1 VNEGRG
7 ETLIART
14 GELRRL
20 AAAWHRAVAGAPG
33 AVVVAG
39 EAGIGKTR
47 LVRTFAAEVET
58 AGGRVLAG
66 GCLPLGTGDLPYGP
80 FVTAFR
86 GMLREVDPG
95 AVPAILG
102 PNRAELARLVPE
114 LRARPDA
121 HGGAGLDAAPR
132 AAEGPSPA
140 SSSIDDR
147 YTQAR
152 LFEVVLG
159 VVDRLARATP
169 TALVVEDLQWAD
181 PSTLDLLAFLVRN
194 LHEAPVLLVVTV
206 RTDELDGRT
215 AVVSHLA
222 ELERL
227 ATVER
232 IDLGRLDRDDLGRLL
247 AEELGRTVDP
257 GVVDRVWQRTGG
269 NPFFAEQLVA
279 AATETDASRANDFLP
294 PRLRDVVLAR
304 VATVSDAGQEVLRV
318 ASAAGAR
325 IDDGLLADVAELPAQ
340 TLRQALHE
348 VTDRRILERSG
359 DGSAAY
365 LVFHHALLREV
376 IHEDLLPA
384 ERARL
389 HARFATA
396 LEARSGGVSDEGS
409 SARPSP
415 PPSSAELAYHWAAA
429 GDDRRAL
436 APTIEAAR
444 AAQRGYAW
452 REANRHYLRALEL
465 WERLGPATTGAPA
478 DRVELLNRAADTAVL
493 AGETAA
499 AVELGRAAIAAVD
512 PIAEPA
518 RAGALQERLRWYLW
532 ESGDRAAAAVA
543 VDEAER
549 LIPAEPPSPA
559 RSRVLAHRAAIRMG
573 AGRFEESVADAEA
586 AIEIARIVAAPTD
599 EALALGILGWD
610 LALLGRVD
618 EGLARVRE
626 AIAIADGLESA
637 EGMALGSTNLAVLLD
652 RIGRPAES
660 LEVAVAG
667 WERAR
672 SLGVERTYGGLL
684 LAVAAKA
691 AIALGRWDEAAELLD
706 TGSTRDPGGLAE
718 VRLTIQ
724 RLRLATWRGDHA
736 TADDARDRLARVAD
750 ERRSTEDRAAV
761 LAAVAE
767 LAAVSGDIPG
777 ARSAVD
783 EAFELA
789 TDGPPDPALAQ
800 LAATGLRVEA
810 DAAEAARARHDTIA
824 LDTARDRA
832 GRIAA
837 RVEAIAAVL
846 GAGRTTAGAGDLG
859 RAGASPAP
867 SRIVAFTVLCRAE
880 AHRVET
886 RDTADEWVGV
896 AAAWE
901 AIGRPFPAAQARYRA
916 ASATLRDRGSRT
928 DARAA
933 LMAARETAARLH
945 ARPLVADIDG
955 LARQARL
962 DLDAAA
968 RRSPIGD
975 EAAPDLG
982 LTDRELEILRLI
994 AGGWSNQQIADALFI
1009 SRKTASVHASN
1020 IFDKLGASNRAEAG
1034 AIALRIGLVDRPPP
1048 PPGSVAA
1055 G

>member
-20 AAAWHRAVAGAPG
+20 TTAWDRAVGG
-33 AVVVAG
+33 TSGTVVVAG

-47 LVRTFAAEVET
+47 LVRAFSAEVEG
-58 AGGRVLAG
+58 AGGRVLVG

-80 FVTAFR
+80 FVSAFR
-86 GMLREVDPG
+86 EMLRDLDPG
-95 AVPAILG
+95 LVPAILG
-102 PNRAELARLVPE
+102 PNRVELARLVPE
-114 LRARPDA
+114 LRRRPDTDA
-121 HGGAGLDAAPR
+121 GAVADAAR
-132 AAEGPSPA
+132 RVDEGT
-140 SSSIDDR
+140 SSSDDR
-147 YTQAR
+147 YTQVR
-152 LFEVVLG
+152 LFEIVLG
-159 VVDRLARATP
+159 VIDRLARVVP
-169 TALVVEDLQWAD
+169 TAVLVEDLQWAD

-194 LHEAPVLLVVTV
+194 LHEERVLVVVTV
-206 RTDELDGRT
+206 RSDELEGKT
-215 AVVSHLA
+215 AVVTHVA

-227 ATVER
+227 STVDR
-232 IDLGRLDRDDLGRLL
+232 IDLGRLDRDDLGRML
-247 AEELGRTVDP
+247 AVELGRPVDP

-279 AATETDASRANDFLP
+279 ATAETDAAGADDRLP

-325 IDDGLLADVAELPAQ
+325 IDDGLLAEVADLPPP

-348 VTDRRILERSG
+348 VTDRRILERSADRYG
-359 DGSAAY
+359 AH

-376 IHEDLLPA
+376 IHAELLPA

-389 HARFATA
+389 HARFATG
-396 LEARSGGVSDEGS
+396 LEARAGDGREGE
-409 SARPSP
+409 SATGPSTSP
-415 PPSSAELAYHWAAA
+415 AELAYHWDAA
-429 GDDRRAL
+429 GEDRRAL

-444 AAQRGYAW
+444 EAQRGYAW
-452 REANRHYLRALEL
+452 LEALGHYRRALEL
-465 WERLGPATTGAPA
+465 WDRVGSGATDAPV

-493 AGETAA
+493 AGETGA
-499 AVELGRAAIAAVD
+499 AVELGRAAVAAVD

-549 LIPAEPPSPA
+549 LIPTEPPSPA

-573 AGRFEESVADAEA
+573 AGRLQESAADAEA

-626 AIAIADGLESA
+626 AIAIAEALESA
-637 EGMALGSTNLAVLLD
+637 EGIALGSTNLAVLLD
-652 RIGRPAES
+652 RIGRTAES
-660 LEVAVAG
+660 LDVAVVG

-691 AIALGRWDEAAELLD
+691 AIALGRWDEAADLLA
-706 TGSTRDPGGLAE
+706 TGPTRDPGGLAG
-718 VRLTIQ
+718 VRLSVQ
-724 RLRLATWRGDHA
+724 RLRLATWRGDDA
-736 TADDARDRLARVAD
+736 TAEEARDRLSRGFNGLGA
-750 ERRSTEDRAAV
+750 TEDRAAI
-761 LAAVAE
+761 LAAIAE
-767 LAAVSGDIPG
+767 LAAVRGRIPE
-777 ARSAVD
+777 ARAAVD

-810 DAAEAARARHDTIA
+810 DAAAAARARRDAEA
-824 LDTARDRA
+824 LDTARSRGA
-832 GRIAA
+832 RIAEL
-837 RVEAIAAVL
+837 VEATAAML
-846 GAGRTTAGAGDLG
+846 GVAAATPGAD
-859 RAGASPAP
+859 GAKEDGQPAPPP
-867 SRIVAFTVLCRAE
+867 SRIVAFTVQCRAE
-880 AHRVET
+880 ARRLED
-886 RDTADEWVGV
+886 RDTAGDWTAV

-901 AIGRPFPAAQARYRA
+901 SIGRPYPAAQARYRA
-916 ASATLRDRGSRT
+916 ASATLRDRGPRP

-933 LMAARETAARLH
+933 LVAAGATAARLD
-945 ARPLVADIDG
+945 ARPLLADIDG
-955 LARQARL
+955 LARLARL
-962 DLDAAA
+962 ELDAAA
-968 RRSPIGD
+968 AQPSATVD
-975 EAAPDLG
+975 QAVPDLG
-982 LTDRELEILRLI
+982 LTERELEILRLI

-1034 AIALRIGLVDRPPP
+1034 AIALRIGLVDRPPK
-1048 PPGSVAA
+1048 PPGSIAA